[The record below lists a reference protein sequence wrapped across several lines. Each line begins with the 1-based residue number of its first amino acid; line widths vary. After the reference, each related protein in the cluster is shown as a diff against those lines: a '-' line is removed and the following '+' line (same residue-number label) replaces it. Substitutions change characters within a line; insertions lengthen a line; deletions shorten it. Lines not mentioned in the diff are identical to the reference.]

1 MKKLILVLLI
11 VITAGCKNENKAEE
25 QNTQAQTAEV
35 EEPIKELIIEF
46 QFKTNQEDEFKL
58 MLNDIIKDDFQ
69 KKNIHILE
77 KVIPTTSAES
87 MTANFGEN
95 ISNNFQFNLGNKVPK
110 EVEIF
115 SMNVSYGSNSV
126 QITPQNINDY
136 FAVNN
141 KYVQYDT
148 VTNTLKTM
156 KVEGRHFPTILMR
169 SKTLRTL
176 RGE

>member
-1 MKKLILVLLI
+1 MKKLVLVLLI
-11 VITAGCKNENKAEE
+11 MISAGCKNENKADE
-25 QNTQAQTAEV
+25 QNKEAQTVVV
-35 EEPIKELIIEF
+35 EPKKELIVQLE
-46 QFKTNQEDEFKL
+46 FKTNQEDEFKL
-58 MLNDIIKDDFQ
+58 MLNDIIKDDYQ

-95 ISNNFQFNLGNKVPK
+95 ISNNFRFNLGNKVPK
-110 EVEIF
+110 EVEII
-115 SMNVSYGSNSV
+115 SMNLSYGSNSV

-148 VTNTLKTM
+148 VTNTLKTSVVDG
-156 KVEGRHFPTILMR
+156 KHFPTIVMR
-169 SKTLRTL
+169 GKTLNTL